1 MIGNNEAAI
10 IRFEK
15 LVRKLY
21 NYQHLNLVGADVT
34 EGQQVNSA
42 IVLQKER
49 FSDADFKSTET
60 DAFSCTFLNGN
71 RYYK

>member
-21 NYQHLNLVGADVT
+21 NYQHLNLVGTDIT
-34 EGQQVNSA
+34 EGQ
-42 IVLQKER
+42 
-49 FSDADFKSTET
+49 
-60 DAFSCTFLNGN
+60 
-71 RYYK
+71 